1 MGPKKQGKPTP
12 KNVPHI
18 DNYAR
23 ISYLYQASSH
33 FAATPK
39 YGILSREMARNVNLI
54 SKKSVTKLSP
64 ALKRTICKGCQTLLV
79 PGVNETIEIENKSK
93 EKAPHNDLLVHSCN
107 TCGKKKRF
115 PIGINRAYELFSEKD
130 DKKSDEE

>member
-1 MGPKKQGKPTP
+1 
-12 KNVPHI
+12 
-18 DNYAR
+18 
-23 ISYLYQASSH
+23 
-33 FAATPK
+33 
-39 YGILSREMARNVNLI
+39 MARNVNLI

-107 TCGKKKRF
+107 TCGKKKEVSHWDT
-115 PIGINRAYELFSEKD
+115 IGHIELFSEKD
-130 DKKSDEE
+130 DEKSDEE

>member
-1 MGPKKQGKPTP
+1 MGPKKQSKPAP

-33 FAATPK
+33 FATRPK
-39 YGILSREMARNVNLI
+39 YDILSRAIARNVNLI

-64 ALKRTICKGCQTLLV
+64 ILKRTICKGCQTLLV
-79 PGVNETIEIENKSK
+79 PGVNESIEIENQSK
-93 EKAPHNDLLVHSCN
+93 EKTPHNDILVHSCK

-115 PIGINRAYELFSEKD
+115 PVGKNRTYKLFSEKD
-130 DKKSDEE
+130 DEKSDDE